1 MKAFRV
7 LGRFSFEF
15 QSVARRSFAVLSSIG
30 RLAYIVDG
38 IGTPGIR
45 KGSRR
50 MEGFSVGVVAMLWF
64 HFQQLR
70 ANIVGEHQVSLSPN
84 NCGTRSIPFDIEFAY
99 RCFKLVDLDMEKV
112 AEIELAKS
120 ITRRLPK
127 CERGTITRGC

>member
-1 MKAFRV
+1 VKAFRV

-50 MEGFSVGVVAMLWF
+50 MEGFSMGVVSHVMVSFPAAKGQYRRSASSLVIPE
-64 HFQQLR
+64 QLR
-70 ANIVGEHQVSLSPN
+70 DSKHSFRYRI
-84 NCGTRSIPFDIEFAY
+84 CIPMLQA
-99 RCFKLVDLDMEKV
+99 R
-112 AEIELAKS
+112 
-120 ITRRLPK
+120 
-127 CERGTITRGC
+127 